1 MNQKL
6 LTGAVAA
13 MAFLLPSTA
22 MGQTA
27 DFNIIPQPQQVVAD
41 ASAPFTLNSN
51 TVIYVQTNSQ
61 DMKRNATMLASYIQ
75 EATGIRPTI
84 GKLVKGN
91 PAIILSIDKTI
102 SNAEGYRLNS
112 DAKQIRIAGASAA
125 GVFYGIQTLRKS
137 LPLCNGKATQVSIP
151 AVHITDAPRF
161 AYRGTHLD
169 VSRHFVTADSIR
181 QFIDMLAL
189 HNINRFHWHLTDDQG
204 WRSEIKKYPLLT
216 RMGAKRE
223 QTVIGHDTGK
233 YDGIRYDGF
242 YTQQQIRDIVKYA
255 ADRYITIVPEI
266 DLPGHMQAALAAY
279 PELGCTGGPYK
290 VWQKWGISDDVLCAG
305 NDKVLAFIDN
315 VLKEVTQLFPSK
327 YIHVGGDEC
336 PKVRWKDCPKC
347 QARIKALH
355 LEAKDGH
362 SAEERLQSYVITHA
376 SNYLKSLGRNT
387 IGWDEILEGG
397 LAEGATVMSWRG
409 EAGGIAAAKQNH
421 DVVMT
426 PNSYLY
432 FDYYQSLDKA
442 NEPQAIGG
450 YLPLQRV
457 YSYEPMPEELTAE
470 EARHIIGVQ
479 ANIWTEYMPTFKHMQ
494 YMALPRVA
502 ALSEVQWTQPQ
513 LKDYTDFTNRLI
525 GLTHLYDR
533 LGYNYAKHL
542 YNVNIHID
550 SDTKWQELVVHMTTA
565 GDAEIRYTL
574 DGSLPTASST
584 LYTGAIHLQK
594 SAKIRAAAF
603 RNGKSSSVTAQD
615 VTFNKATACPVK
627 LLQPTHKSY
636 TFNGGAALTDGLV
649 GDKGFGT
656 GRWLGFSGNDLEAV
670 IDLKKPTEVSSVSLN
685 TCVDKG
691 SWIFDARNIE
701 VSLSTDGVN
710 FTSVA
715 KHSLPA
721 MEKNSADNI
730 NTYELKFSQTKAR
743 YIKVYATSEHNI
755 PDWHSGKGKPA
766 FLFVDEISVK
776 YKSKQHAPKGQKHI
790 AQGNALR

>member
-1 MNQKL
+1 MNKKL
-6 LTGAVAA
+6 LTGALAA

-22 MGQTA
+22 AGQTA
-27 DFNIIPQPQQVVAD
+27 DFNIIPRPQQVNVSND
-41 ASAPFTLNSN
+41 APFTLSAK
-51 TVIYVQTNSQ
+51 TVISLGTNSQ
-61 DMKRNATMLASYIQ
+61 DMKRNANMLASYIEQ
-75 EATGIRPTI
+75 ATGIRPAV
-84 GKLVKGN
+84 GKSKNGA
-91 PAIILSIDKTI
+91 AIVLTIDKNI
-102 SNAEGYRLNS
+102 ANAEGYKLDA

-137 LPLCNGKATQVSIP
+137 LPLVNGKASKVSVP
-151 AVHITDAPRF
+151 AVHIADAPRF

-169 VSRHFVTADSIR
+169 VSRHFVTVDSVR

-204 WRSEIKKYPLLT
+204 WRIEIKKYPLLT
-216 RMGAKRE
+216 QIGSKRA
-223 QTVIGHDTGK
+223 QTVIGHNSGK
-233 YDGIRYDGF
+233 YDGKPYGGF

-279 PELGCTGGPYK
+279 PDMGCTGGPYE
-290 VWQKWGISDDVLCAG
+290 VWQKWGVSDNVLCAG
-305 NDKVLAFIDN
+305 NDKTLTFIDN
-315 VLKEVTQLFPSK
+315 VLKEITQLFPSK

-336 PKVRWKDCPKC
+336 PKTQWQKCPKC
-347 QARIKALH
+347 QARIKALN

-362 SAEERLQSYVITHA
+362 SAEERLQSYIITHA

-409 EAGGIAAAKQNH
+409 ESGGIAAAKQHH

-442 NEPQAIGG
+442 NEPLAIGG
-450 YLPLQRV
+450 YLPLETV
-457 YSYEPMPEELTAE
+457 YSYEPMPKELTAD

-479 ANIWTEYMPTFKHMQ
+479 ANIWTEYMPTFKQMQ
-494 YMALPRVA
+494 YMALPRLA
-502 ALSEVQWTQPQ
+502 ALSEVQWSQPA
-513 LKDYTDFTNRLI
+513 LKDYNSFTNRLTEF
-525 GLTHLYDR
+525 THLYDR

-542 YNVNIHID
+542 YNVAIHVD
-550 SDTKWQELVVHMTTA
+550 SDNKWREILIHMTTA
-565 GDAEIRYTL
+565 GNAEIRYTL
-574 DGSLPTASST
+574 DGTEPTANST
-584 LYTGAIHLQK
+584 LYTGAIVLQK

-603 RNGKSSSVTAQD
+603 RDGKRSSVTSQD
-615 VTFNKATACPVK
+615 ISFNKATACPVE
-627 LLQPTHKSY
+627 LLQPTHKNY
-636 TFNGGAALTDGLV
+636 TYKGGATLTDGLL

-670 IDLKKPTEVSSVSLN
+670 IDLKQNTDVSSVSLN

-701 VSLSTDGVN
+701 VSVSADGKS
-710 FTSVA
+710 FTKVA
-715 KHSLPA
+715 SKSLPA
-721 MEKNSADNI
+721 LEEQTPDNI
-730 NTYELKFSQTKAR
+730 YTYELTFPQTTTR
-743 YIKVYATSEHNI
+743 YVKVTATSEHNI
-755 PDWHSGKGKPA
+755 PEWHGGKGKPA
-766 FLFVDEISVK
+766 FLFVDEISIK
-776 YKSKQHAPKGQKHI
+776 
-790 AQGNALR
+790 

>member
-1 MNQKL
+1 MNKKL
-6 LTGAVAA
+6 LTGALAA

-22 MGQTA
+22 AGQTA
-27 DFNIIPQPQQVVAD
+27 NFNIIPRPQQVNVSND
-41 ASAPFTLNSN
+41 APFTLSAK
-51 TVIYVQTNSQ
+51 TVISLGTNSQ
-61 DMKRNATMLASYIQ
+61 DMKRNANMLASYIEQ
-75 EATGIRPTI
+75 ATGIRPAV
-84 GKLVKGN
+84 GKGKNG
-91 PAIILSIDKTI
+91 ATIILTIDKTI
-102 SNAEGYRLNS
+102 ANAEGYKLDA
-112 DAKQIRIAGASAA
+112 DAKQIRISGASAA

-137 LPLCNGKATQVSIP
+137 LPLVNGKASKVSIP

-169 VSRHFVTADSIR
+169 VSRHFVTADSVR

-204 WRSEIKKYPLLT
+204 WRIEIKKYPLLT
-216 RMGAKRE
+216 QIGSKRA
-223 QTVIGHDTGK
+223 QTVIGHNSGK
-233 YDGIRYDGF
+233 YDGKPYGGF

-279 PELGCTGGPYK
+279 PDMGCTGGPYE
-290 VWQKWGISDDVLCAG
+290 VWQKWGVSDNVLCAG
-305 NDKVLAFIDN
+305 NDKTLTFIDN
-315 VLKEVTQLFPSK
+315 VLKEITQLFPSK

-336 PKVRWKDCPKC
+336 PKTQWQKCPKC
-347 QARIKALH
+347 QARIKALN

-362 SAEERLQSYVITHA
+362 SAEERLQSYIITHA

-409 EAGGIAAAKQNH
+409 ESGGIAAAKQHH

-442 NEPQAIGG
+442 NEPLAIGG
-450 YLPLQRV
+450 YLPLETV
-457 YSYEPMPEELTAE
+457 YSYEPMPKELTAD

-479 ANIWTEYMPTFKHMQ
+479 ANIWTEYMPTFKQMQ
-494 YMALPRVA
+494 YMALPRMA
-502 ALSEVQWTQPQ
+502 ALSEVQWSQPA
-513 LKDYTDFTNRLI
+513 LKDYTSFTNRLTEF
-525 GLTHLYDR
+525 THLYDR

-542 YNVNIHID
+542 YNVAIHVD
-550 SDTKWQELVVHMTTA
+550 SDNKWREILIHMTTA
-565 GDAEIRYTL
+565 GNAEIRYTL
-574 DGSLPTASST
+574 DGTEPTANSA
-584 LYTGAIHLQK
+584 LYTGAIVLQK

-603 RNGKSSSVTAQD
+603 RDGKRSSVTSQD
-615 VTFNKATACPVK
+615 ISFNKATACPVE
-627 LLQPTHKSY
+627 LLQPTHKNY
-636 TFNGGAALTDGLV
+636 TYKGGATLTDGLL

-670 IDLKKPTEVSSVSLN
+670 IDLKQNTDVSSVSLN

-701 VSLSTDGVN
+701 VSVSADGKS
-710 FTSVA
+710 FTKVA
-715 KHSLPA
+715 SKPLPA
-721 MEKNSADNI
+721 LEEQTPDNI
-730 NTYELKFSQTKAR
+730 YTYELTFPQTTTR
-743 YIKVYATSEHNI
+743 YVKVTATSEHNI
-755 PDWHSGKGKPA
+755 PEWHGGKGKPA

-776 YKSKQHAPKGQKHI
+776 
-790 AQGNALR
+790 

>member
-1 MNQKL
+1 MNKKL
-6 LTGAVAA
+6 LTGALAA

-22 MGQTA
+22 AGQTA
-27 DFNIIPQPQQVVAD
+27 DFNIIPRPQQVNVSND
-41 ASAPFTLNSN
+41 APFTLSAK
-51 TVIYVQTNSQ
+51 TVISLGTNSQ
-61 DMKRNATMLASYIQ
+61 NMKRNANMLASYIEQ
-75 EATGIRPTI
+75 ATGIRPAV
-84 GKLVKGN
+84 GKSKNGT
-91 PAIILSIDKTI
+91 AIVLTIDKTI
-102 SNAEGYRLNS
+102 ANAEGYKLDA

-137 LPLCNGKATQVSIP
+137 LPLVNGKASKVSIP
-151 AVHITDAPRF
+151 AVHIADAPRF

-169 VSRHFVTADSIR
+169 VSRHFVTADSVR

-204 WRSEIKKYPLLT
+204 WRIEIKKYPLLT
-216 RMGAKRE
+216 QIGSKRA
-223 QTVIGHDTGK
+223 QTVIGHNSGK
-233 YDGIRYDGF
+233 YDGKPYSGF
-242 YTQQQIRDIVKYA
+242 YTQKQIRDIVKYA

-279 PELGCTGGPYK
+279 PDMGCTGGPYE
-290 VWQKWGISDDVLCAG
+290 VWQKWGVSDNVLCAG
-305 NDKVLAFIDN
+305 NDKTLTFIDN
-315 VLKEVTQLFPSK
+315 VLKEITQLFPSK

-336 PKVRWKDCPKC
+336 PKTQWQKCPKC
-347 QARIKALH
+347 QARIKALN

-362 SAEERLQSYVITHA
+362 SAEERLQSYIITHA

-409 EAGGIAAAKQNH
+409 ESGGIAAAKQHH

-442 NEPQAIGG
+442 NEPLAIGG
-450 YLPLQRV
+450 YLPLETV
-457 YSYEPMPEELTAE
+457 YSYEPMPKELTAD

-479 ANIWTEYMPTFKHMQ
+479 ANIWTEYMPTFKQMQ
-494 YMALPRVA
+494 YMALPRLA
-502 ALSEVQWTQPQ
+502 ALSEVQWSQPA
-513 LKDYTDFTNRLI
+513 LKDYTSFTNRLTEF
-525 GLTHLYDR
+525 THMYDR

-542 YNVNIHID
+542 YNVAIHVD
-550 SDTKWQELVVHMTTA
+550 SDNKWREILIHMTTA
-565 GDAEIRYTL
+565 GKAEIRYTL
-574 DGSLPTASST
+574 DGTEPTANST
-584 LYTGAIHLQK
+584 LYTGAIVLQK

-603 RNGKSSSVTAQD
+603 RDGKRSSVTSQD
-615 VTFNKATACPVK
+615 ISFNKATACPVE
-627 LLQPTHKSY
+627 LLQPTHKNY
-636 TFNGGAALTDGLV
+636 TYKGGATLTDGLL

-670 IDLKKPTEVSSVSLN
+670 IDLKQNTDVSSVSLN

-701 VSLSTDGVN
+701 VSVSADGKS
-710 FTSVA
+710 FTKVA
-715 KHSLPA
+715 SKSLPA
-721 MEKNSADNI
+721 LEEQTPDNI
-730 NTYELKFSQTKAR
+730 YTYELTFPQTTTR
-743 YIKVYATSEHNI
+743 YVKVTATSEHNI
-755 PDWHSGKGKPA
+755 PEWHGGKGKPA

-776 YKSKQHAPKGQKHI
+776 
-790 AQGNALR
+790 

>member
-1 MNQKL
+1 MNKKL
-6 LTGAVAA
+6 LTGALAA

-22 MGQTA
+22 AGQTA
-27 DFNIIPQPQQVVAD
+27 DFNIIPRPQQVNVSND
-41 ASAPFTLNSN
+41 APFTLSTK
-51 TVIYVQTNSQ
+51 TVISLGTNSQ
-61 DMKRNATMLASYIQ
+61 DMKRNANMLASYIEQ
-75 EATGIRPTI
+75 ATGIRPTV
-84 GKLVKGN
+84 GKSKNGT
-91 PAIILSIDKTI
+91 AIVLTIDKTI
-102 SNAEGYRLNS
+102 ANAEGYKLDA

-137 LPLCNGKATQVSIP
+137 LPLVNGKASKVSIP

-169 VSRHFVTADSIR
+169 VSRHFVTADSVR

-204 WRSEIKKYPLLT
+204 WRIEIKKYPLLT
-216 RMGAKRE
+216 QIGSKRA
-223 QTVIGHDTGK
+223 QTVIGHNSGK
-233 YDGIRYDGF
+233 YDGKPYSGF
-242 YTQQQIRDIVKYA
+242 YTQKQIRDIVKYA

-279 PELGCTGGPYK
+279 PDMGCTGGPYE
-290 VWQKWGISDDVLCAG
+290 VWQKWGVSDNVLCAG
-305 NDKVLAFIDN
+305 NDKTLTFIDN
-315 VLKEVTQLFPSK
+315 VLKEITQLFPSK

-336 PKVRWKDCPKC
+336 PKTQWQKCPKC
-347 QARIKALH
+347 QARIKALN

-362 SAEERLQSYVITHA
+362 SAEERLQSYIITHA

-409 EAGGIAAAKQNH
+409 ESGGIAAAKQHH

-442 NEPQAIGG
+442 NEPLAIGG
-450 YLPLQRV
+450 YLPLETV
-457 YSYEPMPEELTAE
+457 YSYEPMPKELTAD

-479 ANIWTEYMPTFKHMQ
+479 ANIWTEYMPTFKQMQ
-494 YMALPRVA
+494 YMALPRLA
-502 ALSEVQWTQPQ
+502 ALSEVQWSQPA
-513 LKDYTDFTNRLI
+513 LKDYTNFTNRLTKF
-525 GLTHLYDR
+525 THLYDR

-542 YNVNIHID
+542 YNVAIHVD
-550 SDTKWQELVVHMTTA
+550 SDNKWREILIHMTTA
-565 GDAEIRYTL
+565 GNAEIRYTL
-574 DGSLPTASST
+574 DGTEPTANST
-584 LYTGAIHLQK
+584 LYTGAIVLQK

-603 RNGKSSSVTAQD
+603 RDGKRSSVTSQD
-615 VTFNKATACPVK
+615 ISFNKATACPVE
-627 LLQPTHKSY
+627 LLQPTHKNY
-636 TFNGGAALTDGLV
+636 TYKGGATLTDGLL

-670 IDLKKPTEVSSVSLN
+670 IDLKQNTDVSSVSLN
-685 TCVDKG
+685 TCVDKE

-701 VSLSTDGVN
+701 VSVSADGKS
-710 FTSVA
+710 FTKVA
-715 KHSLPA
+715 SKSLPA
-721 MEKNSADNI
+721 LEEQTPDNI
-730 NTYELKFSQTKAR
+730 YTYELTFPQTTTR
-743 YIKVYATSEHNI
+743 YVKVTATSEHNI
-755 PDWHSGKGKPA
+755 PEWHGGKGKPA

-776 YKSKQHAPKGQKHI
+776 
-790 AQGNALR
+790 

>member
-1 MNQKL
+1 MNKKL
-6 LTGAVAA
+6 LTGALAA

-22 MGQTA
+22 AGQTA
-27 DFNIIPQPQQVVAD
+27 DFNIIPRPQQVNVIND
-41 ASAPFTLNSN
+41 APFTLSAK
-51 TVIYVQTNSQ
+51 TVISLGTNSQ
-61 DMKRNATMLASYIQ
+61 DMKRNANMLASYIEQ
-75 EATGIRPTI
+75 ATGIRPAV
-84 GKLVKGN
+84 GKGKSGA
-91 PAIILSIDKTI
+91 AIVLTIDKTI
-102 SNAEGYRLNS
+102 ANAEGYKLDA

-137 LPLCNGKATQVSIP
+137 LPLVNSKASKVSIP
-151 AVHITDAPRF
+151 AVHIADAPRF

-169 VSRHFVTADSIR
+169 VSRHFVTADSVR

-204 WRSEIKKYPLLT
+204 WRIEIKKYPLLT
-216 RMGAKRE
+216 QIGSKRA
-223 QTVIGHDTGK
+223 QTVIGHNSGK
-233 YDGIRYDGF
+233 YDGKPYSGF
-242 YTQQQIRDIVKYA
+242 YTQKQIRDIVKYA

-279 PELGCTGGPYK
+279 PDMGCTGGPYE
-290 VWQKWGISDDVLCAG
+290 VWQKWGVSDNVLCAG
-305 NDKVLAFIDN
+305 NDKTLTFIDN
-315 VLKEVTQLFPSK
+315 VLKEITQLFPSK

-336 PKVRWKDCPKC
+336 PKTQWQKCPKC
-347 QARIKALH
+347 QARIKALN

-362 SAEERLQSYVITHA
+362 SAEERLQSYIITHA

-409 EAGGIAAAKQNH
+409 ESGGIAAAKQHH

-442 NEPQAIGG
+442 NEPIAIGG
-450 YLPLQRV
+450 YLPLETV
-457 YSYEPMPEELTAE
+457 YSYEPMPKELTAD

-479 ANIWTEYMPTFKHMQ
+479 ANIWTEYMPTFKQMQ
-494 YMALPRVA
+494 YMALPRLA
-502 ALSEVQWTQPQ
+502 ALSEVQWSQPA
-513 LKDYTDFTNRLI
+513 LKDYNSFTNRLTEF
-525 GLTHLYDR
+525 THLYDR

-542 YNVNIHID
+542 YNVTIHVD
-550 SDTKWQELVVHMTTA
+550 SDNKWREILIHMTTA
-565 GDAEIRYTL
+565 GNAEIRYTL
-574 DGSLPTASST
+574 DGTEPTANST
-584 LYTGAIHLQK
+584 LYTGAIVLQK

-603 RNGKSSSVTAQD
+603 RDGKRSSVTSQD
-615 VTFNKATACPVK
+615 ISFNKATACPVE
-627 LLQPTHKSY
+627 LLQPTHKNY
-636 TFNGGAALTDGLV
+636 TYKGGATLTDGLL

-670 IDLKKPTEVSSVSLN
+670 IDLKQNTDVSSVSLN

-701 VSLSTDGVN
+701 VSVSADGKS
-710 FTSVA
+710 FTKVA
-715 KHSLPA
+715 SKSLPA
-721 MEKNSADNI
+721 LEEQTPDNI
-730 NTYELKFSQTKAR
+730 YTYELTFPQTTTR
-743 YIKVYATSEHNI
+743 YVKLTATSEHNI
-755 PDWHSGKGKPA
+755 PEWHGGKGKPA

-776 YKSKQHAPKGQKHI
+776 
-790 AQGNALR
+790 

>member
-1 MNQKL
+1 MNKKL
-6 LTGAVAA
+6 LTGALAA

-22 MGQTA
+22 AGQTA
-27 DFNIIPQPQQVVAD
+27 DFNIIPRPQQVNVSND
-41 ASAPFTLNSN
+41 APFTLSAK
-51 TVIYVQTNSQ
+51 TVISLGTNSQ
-61 DMKRNATMLASYIQ
+61 DMKRNANMLASYIEQ
-75 EATGIRPTI
+75 ATGIRPAI
-84 GKLVKGN
+84 GKSKNGT
-91 PAIILSIDKTI
+91 AIVLTIDKTI
-102 SNAEGYRLNS
+102 ANAEGYKLDA

-137 LPLCNGKATQVSIP
+137 LPLVNGKASQVSIP
-151 AVHITDAPRF
+151 AVHIADAPRF

-169 VSRHFVTADSIR
+169 VSRHFVSVDSIR

-204 WRSEIKKYPLLT
+204 WRIEIKKYPLLT
-216 RMGAKRE
+216 QIGSKRA
-223 QTVIGHDTGK
+223 QTVIGHNSGK
-233 YDGIRYDGF
+233 YDGKPYSGF
-242 YTQQQIRDIVKYA
+242 YTQKQIRDIVKYA

-279 PELGCTGGPYK
+279 PDMGCTGGPYE
-290 VWQKWGISDDVLCAG
+290 VWQKWGVSDNVLCAG
-305 NDKVLAFIDN
+305 NDKTLTFIDN
-315 VLKEVTQLFPSK
+315 VLKEITKLFPSK

-336 PKVRWKDCPKC
+336 PKTQWQKCPKC
-347 QARIKALH
+347 QARIKALN

-362 SAEERLQSYVITHA
+362 SAEERLQSYIITHA

-409 EAGGIAAAKQNH
+409 ESGGIAAAKQHH

-442 NEPQAIGG
+442 NEPLAIGG
-450 YLPLQRV
+450 YLPLETV
-457 YSYEPMPEELTAE
+457 YSYEPMPKELTAD

-479 ANIWTEYMPTFKHMQ
+479 ANIWTEYMPTFKQMQ
-494 YMALPRVA
+494 YMALPRLA
-502 ALSEVQWTQPQ
+502 ALSEVQWSQPA
-513 LKDYTDFTNRLI
+513 LKDYTSFTNRLTEF
-525 GLTHLYDR
+525 THMYDR

-542 YNVNIHID
+542 YNVAIHVD
-550 SDTKWQELVVHMTTA
+550 SDNKWREILIHMTTA
-565 GDAEIRYTL
+565 GKAEIRYTL
-574 DGSLPTASST
+574 DGTEPTVNST
-584 LYTGAIHLQK
+584 LYTGAIVLQK

-603 RNGKSSSVTAQD
+603 RDGKRSSVTSQD
-615 VTFNKATACPVK
+615 ISFNKATACPVE
-627 LLQPTHKSY
+627 LLQPTHKNY
-636 TFNGGAALTDGLV
+636 TYKGGATLTDGLL

-670 IDLKKPTEVSSVSLN
+670 IDLKQNTDVSSVSLN

-701 VSLSTDGVN
+701 VSVSADGKS
-710 FTSVA
+710 FTKVA
-715 KHSLPA
+715 SKSLPA
-721 MEKNSADNI
+721 LEEQTPDNI
-730 NTYELKFSQTKAR
+730 YTYELTFPQTTTR
-743 YIKVYATSEHNI
+743 YVKVTATSEHNI
-755 PDWHSGKGKPA
+755 PEWHGGKGKPA

-776 YKSKQHAPKGQKHI
+776 
-790 AQGNALR
+790 

>member
-1 MNQKL
+1 MNKKL
-6 LTGAVAA
+6 LTGALAA

-22 MGQTA
+22 AGQTA
-27 DFNIIPQPQQVVAD
+27 DFNIIPRPQQVNVSND
-41 ASAPFTLNSN
+41 APFTLSTK
-51 TVIYVQTNSQ
+51 TVISLGTNSQ
-61 DMKRNATMLASYIQ
+61 DMKRNANMLASYIEQ
-75 EATGIRPTI
+75 ATGIRPTV
-84 GKLVKGN
+84 GKSKNGT
-91 PAIILSIDKTI
+91 AIVLTIDKTI
-102 SNAEGYRLNS
+102 ANAEGYKLDA

-137 LPLCNGKATQVSIP
+137 LPLVNGKASKVSIP
-151 AVHITDAPRF
+151 AVHIADAPRF

-169 VSRHFVTADSIR
+169 VSRHFVTADSVR

-204 WRSEIKKYPLLT
+204 WRIEIKKYPLLT
-216 RMGAKRE
+216 QIGSKRA
-223 QTVIGHDTGK
+223 QTVIGHNSGK
-233 YDGIRYDGF
+233 YDGKPYSGF
-242 YTQQQIRDIVKYA
+242 YTQKQIRDIVKYA

-279 PELGCTGGPYK
+279 PDMGCTGGPYE
-290 VWQKWGISDDVLCAG
+290 VWQKWGVSDNVLCAG
-305 NDKVLAFIDN
+305 NNKTLTFIDN
-315 VLKEVTQLFPSK
+315 VLKEITKLFPSK

-336 PKVRWKDCPKC
+336 PKTQWQKCPKC
-347 QARIKALH
+347 QARIKALN

-362 SAEERLQSYVITHA
+362 SAEERLQSYIITHA

-409 EAGGIAAAKQNH
+409 ESGGIAAAKQHH

-442 NEPQAIGG
+442 NEPLAIGG
-450 YLPLQRV
+450 YLPLETV
-457 YSYEPMPEELTAE
+457 YSYEPMPKELTAD

-479 ANIWTEYMPTFKHMQ
+479 ANIWTEYMPTFKQMQ
-494 YMALPRVA
+494 YMALPRLA
-502 ALSEVQWTQPQ
+502 ALSEVQWSQPA
-513 LKDYTDFTNRLI
+513 LKDYTSFTNRLTEF
-525 GLTHLYDR
+525 THMYDR

-542 YNVNIHID
+542 YNVAIHVD
-550 SDTKWQELVVHMTTA
+550 SDNKWREILIHMTTA
-565 GDAEIRYTL
+565 GKAEIRYTL
-574 DGSLPTASST
+574 DGTEPTVNST
-584 LYTGAIHLQK
+584 LYTGAIVLQK

-603 RNGKSSSVTAQD
+603 RDGKRSSVTSQD
-615 VTFNKATACPVK
+615 ISFNKATACPVE
-627 LLQPTHKSY
+627 LLQPTHKNY
-636 TFNGGAALTDGLV
+636 TYKGGATLTDGLL

-670 IDLKKPTEVSSVSLN
+670 IDLKQNTDVSSVSLN

-701 VSLSTDGVN
+701 VSVSADGKS
-710 FTSVA
+710 FTKVA
-715 KHSLPA
+715 SKSLPA
-721 MEKNSADNI
+721 LEEQTPDNI
-730 NTYELKFSQTKAR
+730 YTYELTFPQTTTR
-743 YIKVYATSEHNI
+743 YVKVTATSEHNI
-755 PDWHSGKGKPA
+755 PEWHGGKGKPA

-776 YKSKQHAPKGQKHI
+776 
-790 AQGNALR
+790 

>member
-41 ASAPFTLNSN
+41 ASAPFVLNTN

-75 EATGIRPTI
+75 QATGIRPTI

-169 VSRHFVTADSIR
+169 VSRHFVSADSIR

-204 WRSEIKKYPLLT
+204 WRIEIKKYPLLT
-216 RMGAKRE
+216 KIGAKRE
-223 QTVIGHDTGK
+223 QTVIGHNTGK
-233 YDGIRYDGF
+233 YDGIPYDGF

-776 YKSKQHAPKGQKHI
+776 
-790 AQGNALR
+790 

>member
-1 MNQKL
+1 MNKKL
-6 LTGAVAA
+6 LTGALAA

-22 MGQTA
+22 AGQTA
-27 DFNIIPQPQQVVAD
+27 DFNIIPRPQQVNVSND
-41 ASAPFTLNSN
+41 APFTLSAK
-51 TVIYVQTNSQ
+51 TVISLGTNSQ
-61 DMKRNATMLASYIQ
+61 DMKRNANMLASYIEQ
-75 EATGIRPTI
+75 ATGIRPAI
-84 GKLVKGN
+84 GKGKSGA
-91 PAIILSIDKTI
+91 AIILTIDKTI
-102 SNAEGYRLNS
+102 ANAEGYKLDA

-137 LPLCNGKATQVSIP
+137 LPLVNGKASKVSIP
-151 AVHITDAPRF
+151 AVHIADAPRF

-169 VSRHFVTADSIR
+169 VSRHFVTADSVR

-204 WRSEIKKYPLLT
+204 WRIEIKKYPLLT
-216 RMGAKRE
+216 QIGSKRA
-223 QTVIGHDTGK
+223 QTVIGHNSGK
-233 YDGIRYDGF
+233 YDGKPYSGF
-242 YTQQQIRDIVKYA
+242 YTQKQIRDIVKYA

-279 PELGCTGGPYK
+279 PDMGCTGGPYE
-290 VWQKWGISDDVLCAG
+290 VWQKWGVSDNVLCAG
-305 NDKVLAFIDN
+305 NDKTLTFIDN
-315 VLKEVTQLFPSK
+315 VLKEITQLCPSK

-336 PKVRWKDCPKC
+336 PKTQWQKCPKC
-347 QARIKALH
+347 QARIKALN

-362 SAEERLQSYVITHA
+362 SAEERLQSYIITHA

-409 EAGGIAAAKQNH
+409 ESGGIAAAKQHH

-442 NEPQAIGG
+442 NEPLAIGG
-450 YLPLQRV
+450 YLPLETV
-457 YSYEPMPEELTAE
+457 YSYEPMPKELTAD

-479 ANIWTEYMPTFKHMQ
+479 ANIWTEYMPTFKQMQ
-494 YMALPRVA
+494 YMALPRLA
-502 ALSEVQWTQPQ
+502 ALSEVQWSQPA
-513 LKDYTDFTNRLI
+513 LKDYTSFTNRLTEF
-525 GLTHLYDR
+525 THLYDR

-542 YNVNIHID
+542 YNVAIHVD
-550 SDTKWQELVVHMTTA
+550 SDNKWREILIHMTTA
-565 GDAEIRYTL
+565 GKAEIRYTL
-574 DGSLPTASST
+574 DGTEPTVNST
-584 LYTGAIHLQK
+584 LYTGAIVLQK

-603 RNGKSSSVTAQD
+603 RDGKRSSVTSQD
-615 VTFNKATACPVK
+615 ISFNKATACPVE
-627 LLQPTHKSY
+627 LLQPTHKNY
-636 TFNGGAALTDGLV
+636 TYKGGATLTDGLL

-670 IDLKKPTEVSSVSLN
+670 IDLKQNTDVSSVSLN

-701 VSLSTDGVN
+701 VSVSADGKS
-710 FTSVA
+710 FTKVA
-715 KHSLPA
+715 SKSLPA
-721 MEKNSADNI
+721 LEEQTPDNI
-730 NTYELKFSQTKAR
+730 YTYELTFPQTTTR
-743 YIKVYATSEHNI
+743 YVKVTATSEHNI
-755 PDWHSGKGKPA
+755 PEWHGGKGKPA

-776 YKSKQHAPKGQKHI
+776 
-790 AQGNALR
+790 

>member
-1 MNQKL
+1 MNKKL
-6 LTGAVAA
+6 LTGALAA

-22 MGQTA
+22 AGQTA
-27 DFNIIPQPQQVVAD
+27 DFNIIPRPQQVNVSND
-41 ASAPFTLNSN
+41 APFTLSAK
-51 TVIYVQTNSQ
+51 TVISLGTNSQ
-61 DMKRNATMLASYIQ
+61 DMKRNANMLASYIEQ
-75 EATGIRPTI
+75 ATGIRPTV
-84 GKLVKGN
+84 GKGKSGA
-91 PAIILSIDKTI
+91 AIILTIDKTI
-102 SNAEGYRLNS
+102 ANAEGYKLDA

-137 LPLCNGKATQVSIP
+137 LPLVNGKASKVSIP
-151 AVHITDAPRF
+151 AVHIADAPRF

-169 VSRHFVTADSIR
+169 VSRHFVTADSVR

-204 WRSEIKKYPLLT
+204 WRIEIKKYPLLT
-216 RMGAKRE
+216 QIGSKRA
-223 QTVIGHDTGK
+223 QTVIGQNSGK
-233 YDGIRYDGF
+233 YDGKPYGGF
-242 YTQQQIRDIVKYA
+242 YTQKQIRDIVKYA

-279 PELGCTGGPYK
+279 PDMGCTGGPYE
-290 VWQKWGISDDVLCAG
+290 VWQKWGVSDNVLCAG
-305 NDKVLAFIDN
+305 NDKTLTFIDN
-315 VLKEVTQLFPSK
+315 VLKEITQLFPSK

-336 PKVRWKDCPKC
+336 PKTQWQKCPKC
-347 QARIKALH
+347 QARIKALN

-362 SAEERLQSYVITHA
+362 SAEERLQSYIITHA

-409 EAGGIAAAKQNH
+409 ESGGIAAAKQHH

-442 NEPQAIGG
+442 NEPLAIGG
-450 YLPLQRV
+450 YLPLETV
-457 YSYEPMPEELTAE
+457 YSYEPMPKELTAD

-479 ANIWTEYMPTFKHMQ
+479 ANIWTEYMPTFKQMQ
-494 YMALPRVA
+494 YMALPRLA
-502 ALSEVQWTQPQ
+502 ALSEVQWSQPA
-513 LKDYTDFTNRLI
+513 LKDYTSFTNRLTEF
-525 GLTHLYDR
+525 THLYDR

-542 YNVNIHID
+542 YNVAIHVD
-550 SDTKWQELVVHMTTA
+550 SDNKWREILIHMTTA
-565 GDAEIRYTL
+565 GNAEIRYTL
-574 DGSLPTASST
+574 DGTEPTANST
-584 LYTGAIHLQK
+584 LYTGAIVLQK

-603 RNGKSSSVTAQD
+603 RDGKRSSVTSQD
-615 VTFNKATACPVK
+615 ISFNKATACPVE
-627 LLQPTHKSY
+627 LLQPTHKNY
-636 TFNGGAALTDGLV
+636 TYNGGATLTDGLL

-670 IDLKKPTEVSSVSLN
+670 IDLKQNTDVSSVSLN

-701 VSLSTDGVN
+701 VSVSADGKS
-710 FTSVA
+710 FTKVA
-715 KHSLPA
+715 SKSLPA
-721 MEKNSADNI
+721 LEEQTPDNI
-730 NTYELKFSQTKAR
+730 YTYELTFPQTTTR
-743 YIKVYATSEHNI
+743 YVKVTATSEHNI
-755 PDWHSGKGKPA
+755 PEWHGGKGKPA

-776 YKSKQHAPKGQKHI
+776 
-790 AQGNALR
+790 

>member
-1 MNQKL
+1 MNKKL
-6 LTGAVAA
+6 LTGALAA

-22 MGQTA
+22 AGQTA
-27 DFNIIPQPQQVVAD
+27 DFNIIPRPQQVNVSND
-41 ASAPFTLNSN
+41 APFTLSAK
-51 TVIYVQTNSQ
+51 TVISLGTNSQ
-61 DMKRNATMLASYIQ
+61 DMKRNANMLASYIEQ
-75 EATGIRPTI
+75 ATGIRPAI
-84 GKLVKGN
+84 GKSKNGT
-91 PAIILSIDKTI
+91 AIVLTIDKTI
-102 SNAEGYRLNS
+102 ANAEGYKLDA
-112 DAKQIRIAGASAA
+112 DAKHIRIAGVSAA

-137 LPLCNGKATQVSIP
+137 LPLVNGKASKVSIP

-169 VSRHFVTADSIR
+169 VSRHFVTADSVR

-204 WRSEIKKYPLLT
+204 WRIEIKKYPLLT
-216 RMGAKRE
+216 QIGSKRA
-223 QTVIGHDTGK
+223 QTVIGHNSGK
-233 YDGIRYDGF
+233 YDGKPYSGF
-242 YTQQQIRDIVKYA
+242 YTQKQIRDIVKYA

-279 PELGCTGGPYK
+279 PDMGCTGGPYE
-290 VWQKWGISDDVLCAG
+290 VWQKWGVSDNVLCAG
-305 NDKVLAFIDN
+305 NDKTLTFIDN
-315 VLKEVTQLFPSK
+315 VLKEITQLFPSK

-336 PKVRWKDCPKC
+336 PKTQWQKCPKC
-347 QARIKALH
+347 QARIKALN

-362 SAEERLQSYVITHA
+362 SAEERLQSYIITHA

-409 EAGGIAAAKQNH
+409 ESGGIAAAKQHH

-442 NEPQAIGG
+442 NEPIAIGG
-450 YLPLQRV
+450 YLPLETV
-457 YSYEPMPEELTAE
+457 YSYEPMPKELTAD

-479 ANIWTEYMPTFKHMQ
+479 ANIWTEYMPTFKQMQ
-494 YMALPRVA
+494 YMALPRLA
-502 ALSEVQWTQPQ
+502 ALSEVQWSQPA
-513 LKDYTDFTNRLI
+513 LKDYNSFTNRLTEF
-525 GLTHLYDR
+525 THLYDR

-542 YNVNIHID
+542 YNVAIHVD
-550 SDTKWQELVVHMTTA
+550 SDNKWREILIHMTTA
-565 GDAEIRYTL
+565 GNAEIRYTL
-574 DGSLPTASST
+574 DGTEPTANST
-584 LYTGAIHLQK
+584 LYTGAIVLLK

-603 RNGKSSSVTAQD
+603 RDGKRSSVTSQD
-615 VTFNKATACPVK
+615 ISFNKATACPVE
-627 LLQPTHKSY
+627 LLQPTHKNY
-636 TFNGGAALTDGLV
+636 TYKGGATLTDGLL

-670 IDLKKPTEVSSVSLN
+670 IDLKQNTDVSSVSLN

-701 VSLSTDGVN
+701 VSVSADGKS
-710 FTSVA
+710 FTKVA
-715 KHSLPA
+715 SKSLPA
-721 MEKNSADNI
+721 LEEQTPDNI
-730 NTYELKFSQTKAR
+730 YTYELTFPQTTTR
-743 YIKVYATSEHNI
+743 YVKVTATSEHNI
-755 PDWHSGKGKPA
+755 PEWHGGKGKPA

-776 YKSKQHAPKGQKHI
+776 
-790 AQGNALR
+790 

>member
-1 MNQKL
+1 MNKKL
-6 LTGAVAA
+6 LTGALAA

-22 MGQTA
+22 AGQTA
-27 DFNIIPQPQQVVAD
+27 DFNIIPRPQQVNVRND
-41 ASAPFTLNSN
+41 APFTLNAK
-51 TVIYVQTNSQ
+51 TVISLGTNSQ
-61 DMKRNATMLASYIQ
+61 DMKRNANMLASYIEQ
-75 EATGIRPTI
+75 ATGIRPAI
-84 GKLVKGN
+84 GKGKNGA
-91 PAIILSIDKTI
+91 AIILTIDKTI
-102 SNAEGYRLNS
+102 ANAEGYKLDA

-137 LPLCNGKATQVSIP
+137 LPLVNGKASKVSIP
-151 AVHITDAPRF
+151 AVHIADAPRF

-169 VSRHFVTADSIR
+169 VSRHFVTADSVR

-204 WRSEIKKYPLLT
+204 WRIEIKKYPLLT
-216 RMGAKRE
+216 QIGSKRA
-223 QTVIGHDTGK
+223 QTVIGHNSGK
-233 YDGIRYDGF
+233 YDGKPYGGF

-279 PELGCTGGPYK
+279 PDMGCTGGPYE
-290 VWQKWGISDDVLCAG
+290 VWQKWGVSDNVLCAG
-305 NDKVLAFIDN
+305 NDKTLTFIDN
-315 VLKEVTQLFPSK
+315 VLKEITQLFPSK

-336 PKVRWKDCPKC
+336 PKTQWQKCPKC
-347 QARIKALH
+347 QARIKALN

-362 SAEERLQSYVITHA
+362 SAEERLQSYIITHA

-409 EAGGIAAAKQNH
+409 ESGGIAAAKQHH

-442 NEPQAIGG
+442 NEPLAIGG
-450 YLPLQRV
+450 YLPLETV
-457 YSYEPMPEELTAE
+457 YSYEPMPKELTAD

-479 ANIWTEYMPTFKHMQ
+479 ANIWTEYMPTFKQMQ
-494 YMALPRVA
+494 YMALPRLA
-502 ALSEVQWTQPQ
+502 ALSEVQWSQPA
-513 LKDYTDFTNRLI
+513 LKDYTSFTNRLTKF
-525 GLTHLYDR
+525 THLYDR

-542 YNVNIHID
+542 YNVAIHVD
-550 SDTKWQELVVHMTTA
+550 SDNKWREILIHMTTA
-565 GDAEIRYTL
+565 GNAEIRYTL
-574 DGSLPTASST
+574 DGTEPTANST
-584 LYTGAIHLQK
+584 LYTGAIVLQK

-603 RNGKSSSVTAQD
+603 RDGKRSSVTSQD
-615 VTFNKATACPVK
+615 ISFNKATACPVE
-627 LLQPTHKSY
+627 LLQPTHKNY
-636 TFNGGAALTDGLV
+636 TYKGGATLTDGLL

-670 IDLKKPTEVSSVSLN
+670 IDLKQNTDVSSVSLN

-701 VSLSTDGVN
+701 VSVSADGKT
-710 FTSVA
+710 FTKVA
-715 KHSLPA
+715 SKSLPA
-721 MEKNSADNI
+721 LEEQTPDNI
-730 NTYELKFSQTKAR
+730 YTYELTFPQTTTR
-743 YIKVYATSEHNI
+743 YVKVTATSEHNI
-755 PDWHSGKGKPA
+755 PEWHGGKGKPA

-776 YKSKQHAPKGQKHI
+776 
-790 AQGNALR
+790 

>member
-84 GKLVKGN
+84 GKLVKGS

-204 WRSEIKKYPLLT
+204 WRIEIKKYPLLT
-216 RMGAKRE
+216 AIGSKRA
-223 QTVIGHDTGK
+223 QTVIGHNSGK
-233 YDGIRYDGF
+233 YDGKPYSGY
-242 YTQQQIRDIVKYA
+242 YTQKEIRDIVKYA

-442 NEPQAIGG
+442 NEPLAIGG

-494 YMALPRVA
+494 YMALPRMA

-776 YKSKQHAPKGQKHI
+776 
-790 AQGNALR
+790 

>member
-1 MNQKL
+1 MNKKL
-6 LTGAVAA
+6 LTGALAA

-22 MGQTA
+22 AGQTA
-27 DFNIIPQPQQVVAD
+27 DFNIIPRPQQVNVSND
-41 ASAPFTLNSN
+41 APFTLSAK
-51 TVIYVQTNSQ
+51 TVISLGTNSQ
-61 DMKRNATMLASYIQ
+61 DMKRNANMLASYIEQ
-75 EATGIRPTI
+75 ATGIRPAV
-84 GKLVKGN
+84 GKSKNGA
-91 PAIILSIDKTI
+91 AIVLTIDKTI
-102 SNAEGYRLNS
+102 ANAEGYKLDA

-137 LPLCNGKATQVSIP
+137 LPLVNGKASKVSIP
-151 AVHITDAPRF
+151 AVHIADAPRF

-169 VSRHFVTADSIR
+169 VSRHFVTADSVR

-204 WRSEIKKYPLLT
+204 WRIEIKKYPLLT
-216 RMGAKRE
+216 QIGSKRA
-223 QTVIGHDTGK
+223 QTVIGHNSGK
-233 YDGIRYDGF
+233 YDGKPYSGF
-242 YTQQQIRDIVKYA
+242 YTQKQIRDIVKYA

-279 PELGCTGGPYK
+279 PDMGCTGGPYE
-290 VWQKWGISDDVLCAG
+290 VWQKWGVSDNVLCAG
-305 NDKVLAFIDN
+305 NDKTLTFIDN
-315 VLKEVTQLFPSK
+315 VLKEITQLFPSK

-336 PKVRWKDCPKC
+336 PKTQWQKCPKC
-347 QARIKALH
+347 QARIKSLN

-362 SAEERLQSYVITHA
+362 SAEERLQSYIITHA

-409 EAGGIAAAKQNH
+409 ESGGIAAAKQHH

-442 NEPQAIGG
+442 NEPLAIGG
-450 YLPLQRV
+450 YLPLETV
-457 YSYEPMPEELTAE
+457 YSYEPMPKELTAD

-479 ANIWTEYMPTFKHMQ
+479 ANIWTEYMPTFKQMQ
-494 YMALPRVA
+494 YMALPRLA
-502 ALSEVQWTQPQ
+502 ALSEVQWSQPA
-513 LKDYTDFTNRLI
+513 LKDYTSFTNRLTEF
-525 GLTHLYDR
+525 THLYDR

-542 YNVNIHID
+542 YNVAIHVD
-550 SDTKWQELVVHMTTA
+550 SDNKWREILIHMTTA
-565 GDAEIRYTL
+565 GNAEIRYTL
-574 DGSLPTASST
+574 DGTEPTANSA
-584 LYTGAIHLQK
+584 LYTGAIVLQK

-603 RNGKSSSVTAQD
+603 RNGKRSSMTSQD
-615 VTFNKATACPVK
+615 ISFNKATACPVE
-627 LLQPTHKSY
+627 LLQPTHKNY
-636 TFNGGAALTDGLV
+636 TYKGGATLTDGLL

-670 IDLKKPTEVSSVSLN
+670 IDLKQNTDVSSVSLN

-701 VSLSTDGVN
+701 VSVSADGKS
-710 FTSVA
+710 FTKVA
-715 KHSLPA
+715 SKSLPA
-721 MEKNSADNI
+721 LEEQTPDNI
-730 NTYELKFSQTKAR
+730 YTYELTFPQTTTR
-743 YIKVYATSEHNI
+743 YVKVTATSEHNI
-755 PDWHSGKGKPA
+755 PEWHGGKGKPA

-776 YKSKQHAPKGQKHI
+776 
-790 AQGNALR
+790 

>member
-6 LTGAVAA
+6 LTGVIAA
-13 MAFLLPSTA
+13 MAFILPTKA
-22 MGQTA
+22 VGQTA
-27 DFNIIPQPQQVVAD
+27 NFNIIPQPQQVIAD
-41 ASAPFTLNSN
+41 ASAPFVLNAN
-51 TVIYVQTNSQ
+51 TVICLQTNSQ
-61 DMKRNATMLASYIQ
+61 DMKRNASMLASYIK
-75 EATGIRPTI
+75 EATGISPTI
-84 GKLVKGN
+84 GKFVKGS

-102 SNAEGYRLNS
+102 SNAEGYKLNAN
-112 DAKQIRIAGASAA
+112 AKQISIAGASAA

-137 LPLCNGKATQVSIP
+137 LPLCSGKATQVTIP
-151 AVHITDAPRF
+151 AVQIADAPRF

-169 VSRHFVTADSIR
+169 VSRHFVTTDSIR

-204 WRSEIKKYPLLT
+204 WRIEIKKYPLLT
-216 RMGAKRE
+216 AIGSKRA
-223 QTVIGHDTGK
+223 QTVIGHNSGK
-233 YDGIRYDGF
+233 YDGKPYSGY
-242 YTQQQIRDIVKYA
+242 YTQKEIREIVKYA

-290 VWQKWGISDDVLCAG
+290 VWEIWGISDDVLCAG
-305 NDKVLAFIDN
+305 NDKTMKFIDD
-315 VLKEVTQLFPSK
+315 VLKEVVGLFPSK

-376 SNYLKSLGRNT
+376 TKFLKSLGRNI

-409 EAGGIAAAKQNH
+409 ESGGIAAAKQNH
-421 DVVMT
+421 DVIMT
-426 PNSYLY
+426 PNTYLY

-442 NEPQAIGG
+442 NEPDAIGG
-450 YLPLQRV
+450 YLPLERV
-457 YSYEPMPEELTAE
+457 YSYEPMPKELTAD

-479 ANIWTEYMPTFKHMQ
+479 ANIWTEYMPTFKQMQ
-494 YMALPRVA
+494 YMGLPRIA
-502 ALSEVQWTQPQ
+502 ALSEVQWSQPQ
-513 LKDYTDFTNRLI
+513 LKNYTDFSNRLV
-525 GLTHLYDR
+525 GLTNIYDR

-550 SDTKWQELVVHMTTA
+550 TDTKWREIVVHMTTV

-574 DGSLPTASST
+574 DGSQPTASST

-603 RNGKSSSVTAQD
+603 RNGKRSNVSSQD
-615 VTFNKATACPVK
+615 VVFNKATACPVK
-627 LLQPTHKSY
+627 LLQPTHKNY
-636 TFNGGAALTDGLV
+636 TYNGGATLTDGLV

-670 IDLKKPTEVSSVSLN
+670 IDLKKPTNVSSVSLN

-701 VSLSTDGVN
+701 VSVSNDGIN
-710 FTSVA
+710 FTTVA
-715 KHSLPA
+715 SHSLPA
-721 MEKNSADNI
+721 LEKNSADGI
-730 NTYELKFSQTKAR
+730 NTYNLEFSQTSAR
-743 YIKVYATSEHNI
+743 YIKVHATSEHNI

-776 YKSKQHAPKGQKHI
+776 
-790 AQGNALR
+790 

>member
-1 MNQKL
+1 MNKKL
-6 LTGAVAA
+6 LTGALAA

-22 MGQTA
+22 AGQTA
-27 DFNIIPQPQQVVAD
+27 DFNIIPRPQQVNVSND
-41 ASAPFTLNSN
+41 APFTLSAK
-51 TVIYVQTNSQ
+51 TVISLGTNSQ
-61 DMKRNATMLASYIQ
+61 NMKRNANMLASYIEQ
-75 EATGIRPTI
+75 ATGIRPAV
-84 GKLVKGN
+84 GKSKNGT
-91 PAIILSIDKTI
+91 AIVLTIDKTI
-102 SNAEGYRLNS
+102 ANAEGYKLDA

-137 LPLCNGKATQVSIP
+137 LPLVNGKASKVSIP
-151 AVHITDAPRF
+151 AVHIADAPRF

-169 VSRHFVTADSIR
+169 VSRHFVTADSVR

-204 WRSEIKKYPLLT
+204 WRIEIKKYPLLT
-216 RMGAKRE
+216 QIGSKRA
-223 QTVIGHDTGK
+223 QTVIGHNSGK
-233 YDGIRYDGF
+233 YDGKPYSGF
-242 YTQQQIRDIVKYA
+242 YTQKQIRDIVKYA

-279 PELGCTGGPYK
+279 PDMGCTGGPYE
-290 VWQKWGISDDVLCAG
+290 VWQKWGVSDNVLCAG
-305 NDKVLAFIDN
+305 NDKTLTFIDN
-315 VLKEVTQLFPSK
+315 VLKEITKLFPSK

-336 PKVRWKDCPKC
+336 PKTQWQKCPKC
-347 QARIKALH
+347 QARIKALN

-362 SAEERLQSYVITHA
+362 SAEERLQSYIITHA

-409 EAGGIAAAKQNH
+409 ESGGIAAAKQHH

-442 NEPQAIGG
+442 NEPLAIGG
-450 YLPLQRV
+450 YLPLETV
-457 YSYEPMPEELTAE
+457 YSYEPMPKELTAD

-479 ANIWTEYMPTFKHMQ
+479 ANIWTEYMPTFKQMQ
-494 YMALPRVA
+494 YMALPRMA
-502 ALSEVQWTQPQ
+502 ALSEVQWSLPA
-513 LKDYTDFTNRLI
+513 LKDYTSFTNRLTEF
-525 GLTHLYDR
+525 THLYDR

-542 YNVNIHID
+542 YNVAIHVD
-550 SDTKWQELVVHMTTA
+550 SDNKWREILIHMTTA
-565 GDAEIRYTL
+565 GNAEIRYTL
-574 DGSLPTASST
+574 DGTEPTANSA
-584 LYTGAIHLQK
+584 LYTGAIVLQK

-603 RNGKSSSVTAQD
+603 RDGKRSSVTSQD
-615 VTFNKATACPVK
+615 ISFNKATACPVE
-627 LLQPTHKSY
+627 LLQPTHKNY
-636 TFNGGAALTDGLV
+636 TYKGGATLTDGLL

-670 IDLKKPTEVSSVSLN
+670 IDLKQNTDVSSVSLN

-701 VSLSTDGVN
+701 VSVSADGKS
-710 FTSVA
+710 FTKVA
-715 KHSLPA
+715 SKSLPA
-721 MEKNSADNI
+721 LEEQTPDNI
-730 NTYELKFSQTKAR
+730 YTYELTFPQTTTR
-743 YIKVYATSEHNI
+743 YVKVTATSEHNI
-755 PDWHSGKGKPA
+755 PEWHGGKGKPA

-776 YKSKQHAPKGQKHI
+776 
-790 AQGNALR
+790 

>member
-1 MNQKL
+1 
-6 LTGAVAA
+6 

-22 MGQTA
+22 AGQTA
-27 DFNIIPQPQQVVAD
+27 DFNIIPRPQQVNVSND
-41 ASAPFTLNSN
+41 APFTLSAK
-51 TVIYVQTNSQ
+51 TVISLGTNSQ
-61 DMKRNATMLASYIQ
+61 DMKRNANMLASYIEQ
-75 EATGIRPTI
+75 ATGIRPAV
-84 GKLVKGN
+84 GKSKNGA
-91 PAIILSIDKTI
+91 AIVLTIDKTI
-102 SNAEGYRLNS
+102 ANAEGYKLDT

-137 LPLCNGKATQVSIP
+137 LPLVNGKASKVSIP
-151 AVHITDAPRF
+151 AVHIADAPRF

-169 VSRHFVTADSIR
+169 VSRHFVTADSVR

-204 WRSEIKKYPLLT
+204 WRIEIKKYPLLT
-216 RMGAKRE
+216 QIGSKRA
-223 QTVIGHDTGK
+223 QTVIGHNSGK
-233 YDGIRYDGF
+233 YDGKPYSGF

-279 PELGCTGGPYK
+279 PDMGCTGGPYE
-290 VWQKWGISDDVLCAG
+290 VWQKWGVSDNVLCAG
-305 NDKVLAFIDN
+305 NDKTLTFIDN
-315 VLKEVTQLFPSK
+315 VLKEITQLFPSK

-336 PKVRWKDCPKC
+336 PKTQWQKCPKC
-347 QARIKALH
+347 QARIKALN

-362 SAEERLQSYVITHA
+362 SAEERLQSYIITHA

-409 EAGGIAAAKQNH
+409 ESGGIAAAKQHH

-432 FDYYQSLDKA
+432 FDYYQSLDKD
-442 NEPQAIGG
+442 NEPLAIGG
-450 YLPLQRV
+450 YLPLETV
-457 YSYEPMPEELTAE
+457 YSYEPMPKELTAD

-479 ANIWTEYMPTFKHMQ
+479 ANIWTEYMPTFKQMQ
-494 YMALPRVA
+494 YMALPRMA
-502 ALSEVQWTQPQ
+502 ALSEVQWSQPA
-513 LKDYTDFTNRLI
+513 LKDYTSFTNRLTEF
-525 GLTHLYDR
+525 THLYDR

-542 YNVNIHID
+542 YNVAIHVD
-550 SDTKWQELVVHMTTA
+550 SDNKWREILIHMTTA
-565 GDAEIRYTL
+565 GNAEIRYTL
-574 DGSLPTASST
+574 DGTEPTANSA
-584 LYTGAIHLQK
+584 LYTGAIVLQK

-603 RNGKSSSVTAQD
+603 RDGKRSSVTSQD
-615 VTFNKATACPVK
+615 ISFNKATACPVE
-627 LLQPTHKSY
+627 LLQPTHKNY
-636 TFNGGAALTDGLV
+636 TYKGGATLTDGLL

-670 IDLKKPTEVSSVSLN
+670 IDLKQNTDVSSVSLN

-701 VSLSTDGVN
+701 VSVSADGKS
-710 FTSVA
+710 FTKVA
-715 KHSLPA
+715 SKSLPA
-721 MEKNSADNI
+721 LEEQTPDNI
-730 NTYELKFSQTKAR
+730 YTYELTFPQTTTR
-743 YIKVYATSEHNI
+743 YVKVTATSEHNI
-755 PDWHSGKGKPA
+755 PEWHGGKGKPA

-776 YKSKQHAPKGQKHI
+776 
-790 AQGNALR
+790 

>member
-1 MNQKL
+1 MNKKL
-6 LTGAVAA
+6 LTGALAA

-22 MGQTA
+22 AGQTA
-27 DFNIIPQPQQVVAD
+27 DFNIIPRPQQVNVSYD
-41 ASAPFTLNSN
+41 APFTLSAK
-51 TVIYVQTNSQ
+51 TVISLGTNSHN
-61 DMKRNATMLASYIQ
+61 MKRNANMLASYIEQ
-75 EATGIRPTI
+75 ATGIRPAVGKGKNGATI
-84 GKLVKGN
+84 VLT
-91 PAIILSIDKTI
+91 IDKTI
-102 SNAEGYRLNS
+102 ANAEGYKLDA

-137 LPLCNGKATQVSIP
+137 LPLVNGKASKVSIP
-151 AVHITDAPRF
+151 AVHIADAPRF

-169 VSRHFVTADSIR
+169 VSRHFVTADSVR

-204 WRSEIKKYPLLT
+204 WRIEIKKYPLLT
-216 RMGAKRE
+216 QIGSKRA
-223 QTVIGHDTGK
+223 QTVIGHNSGK
-233 YDGIRYDGF
+233 YDGKPYSGF
-242 YTQQQIRDIVKYA
+242 YTQKQIRDIVKYA

-279 PELGCTGGPYK
+279 PDMGCTGGPYE
-290 VWQKWGISDDVLCAG
+290 VWQKWGVSDNVLCAG
-305 NDKVLAFIDN
+305 NNKTLTFIDN
-315 VLKEVTQLFPSK
+315 VLKEITKLFPSK

-336 PKVRWKDCPKC
+336 PKTQWQKCPKC
-347 QARIKALH
+347 QARIKALN

-362 SAEERLQSYVITHA
+362 SAEERLQSYIITHA

-409 EAGGIAAAKQNH
+409 ESGGIAAAKQHH

-442 NEPQAIGG
+442 NEPLAIGG
-450 YLPLQRV
+450 YLPLETV
-457 YSYEPMPEELTAE
+457 YSYEPMPKELTAD

-479 ANIWTEYMPTFKHMQ
+479 ANIWTEYMPTFKQMQ
-494 YMALPRVA
+494 YMALPRLA
-502 ALSEVQWTQPQ
+502 ALSEVQWSQPA
-513 LKDYTDFTNRLI
+513 LKDYTSFTNRLTEF
-525 GLTHLYDR
+525 THMYDR

-542 YNVNIHID
+542 YNVAIHVD
-550 SDTKWQELVVHMTTA
+550 SDNKWREILIHMTTA
-565 GDAEIRYTL
+565 GKAEIRYTL
-574 DGSLPTASST
+574 DGTEPTVNST
-584 LYTGAIHLQK
+584 LYTGAIVLQK

-603 RNGKSSSVTAQD
+603 RDGKRSSVTSQD
-615 VTFNKATACPVK
+615 ISFNKATACPVE
-627 LLQPTHKSY
+627 LLQPTHKNY
-636 TFNGGAALTDGLV
+636 TYKGGATLTDGLL

-670 IDLKKPTEVSSVSLN
+670 IDLKQNTDVSSVSLN

-701 VSLSTDGVN
+701 VSVSADGKS
-710 FTSVA
+710 FTKVA
-715 KHSLPA
+715 SKSLPA
-721 MEKNSADNI
+721 LEEQTPDNI
-730 NTYELKFSQTKAR
+730 YTYELTFPQTTTR
-743 YIKVYATSEHNI
+743 YVKVTATSEHNI
-755 PDWHSGKGKPA
+755 PEWHGGKGKPA

-776 YKSKQHAPKGQKHI
+776 
-790 AQGNALR
+790 

>member
-1 MNQKL
+1 MNKKL
-6 LTGAVAA
+6 LTGALAA

-22 MGQTA
+22 AGQTA
-27 DFNIIPQPQQVVAD
+27 DFNIIPRPQQVNVSND
-41 ASAPFTLNSN
+41 APFTLSAK
-51 TVIYVQTNSQ
+51 TVITLGTNSQ
-61 DMKRNATMLASYIQ
+61 DMKRNANMLASYIEQ
-75 EATGIRPTI
+75 ATGIRPAI
-84 GKLVKGN
+84 GKSKNGATIVLT
-91 PAIILSIDKTI
+91 IDKTI
-102 SNAEGYRLNS
+102 ANAEGYKLDA

-137 LPLCNGKATQVSIP
+137 LPLVNGKASKVSIP
-151 AVHITDAPRF
+151 AVHIADAPRF

-169 VSRHFVTADSIR
+169 VSRHFVTVDSVR

-204 WRSEIKKYPLLT
+204 WRIEIKKYPLLT
-216 RMGAKRE
+216 QIGSKRA
-223 QTVIGHDTGK
+223 QTVIGHNSGK
-233 YDGIRYDGF
+233 YDGKPYGGF

-279 PELGCTGGPYK
+279 PDMGCTGGPYE
-290 VWQKWGISDDVLCAG
+290 VWQKWGVSDNVLCAG
-305 NDKVLAFIDN
+305 NDKTLTFIDN
-315 VLKEVTQLFPSK
+315 VLKEITQLFPSK

-336 PKVRWKDCPKC
+336 PKTQWQKCPKC
-347 QARIKALH
+347 QARIKALN

-362 SAEERLQSYVITHA
+362 SAEERLQSYIITHA

-409 EAGGIAAAKQNH
+409 ESGGIAAAKQHH

-442 NEPQAIGG
+442 NEPLAIGG
-450 YLPLQRV
+450 YLPLETV
-457 YSYEPMPEELTAE
+457 YSYEPMPKELTAD

-479 ANIWTEYMPTFKHMQ
+479 ANIWTEYMPTFKQMQ
-494 YMALPRVA
+494 YMALPRMA
-502 ALSEVQWTQPQ
+502 ALSEVQWSQPA
-513 LKDYTDFTNRLI
+513 LKDYTSFTNRLTEF
-525 GLTHLYDR
+525 THLYDR

-542 YNVNIHID
+542 YNVAIHVD
-550 SDTKWQELVVHMTTA
+550 SDNKWREILIHMTTA
-565 GDAEIRYTL
+565 GNAEIRYTL
-574 DGSLPTASST
+574 DGTEPTANSA
-584 LYTGAIHLQK
+584 LYTGAIVLQK

-603 RNGKSSSVTAQD
+603 RDGKRSSVTSQD
-615 VTFNKATACPVK
+615 ISFNKATACPVE
-627 LLQPTHKSY
+627 LLQPTHKNY
-636 TFNGGAALTDGLV
+636 TYKGGATLTDGLL

-670 IDLKKPTEVSSVSLN
+670 IDLKQNTDVSSVSLN

-701 VSLSTDGVN
+701 VSVSADGKS
-710 FTSVA
+710 FTKVA
-715 KHSLPA
+715 SKSLPA
-721 MEKNSADNI
+721 LEEQTPDNI
-730 NTYELKFSQTKAR
+730 YTYELTFPQTTTR
-743 YIKVYATSEHNI
+743 YVKVTATSEHNI
-755 PDWHSGKGKPA
+755 PEWHGGKGKPA

-776 YKSKQHAPKGQKHI
+776 
-790 AQGNALR
+790 

>member
-13 MAFLLPSTA
+13 MAFLLPKTA

-41 ASAPFTLNSN
+41 ASAPFVLNAN
-51 TVIYVQTNSQ
+51 TVICLQTNSQ
-61 DMKRNATMLASYIQ
+61 DMKRNATMLATYIQ
-75 EATGIRPTI
+75 QATGIRPAI

-102 SNAEGYRLNS
+102 SNAEGYKLNAN
-112 DAKQIRIAGASAA
+112 AKQISIAGASAA

-137 LPLCNGKATQVSIP
+137 LPLCSGKATQVNIP
-151 AVHITDAPRF
+151 AVQIADAPRF

-169 VSRHFVTADSIR
+169 VSRHFVTTDSIR

-204 WRSEIKKYPLLT
+204 WRIEIKKYPLLT
-216 RMGAKRE
+216 AIGSKRA
-223 QTVIGHDTGK
+223 QTVIGHNSGK
-233 YDGIRYDGF
+233 YDGKPYSGY
-242 YTQQQIRDIVKYA
+242 YTQKEIREIVKYA

-290 VWQKWGISDDVLCAG
+290 VWQMWGVSDNVLCAG
-305 NDKVLAFIDN
+305 NDKTMKFIDD
-315 VLKEVTQLFPSK
+315 VLKEVVGLFPSK

-376 SNYLKSLGRNT
+376 TKFLKSMGRNI

-409 EAGGIAAAKQNH
+409 EAGGIAAAKQDH

-442 NEPQAIGG
+442 NEPLAIGG

-457 YSYEPMPEELTAE
+457 YSYEPMPQELTAD

-494 YMALPRVA
+494 YMALPRMA

-550 SDTKWQELVVHMTTA
+550 SDTKWQEIVVHMTTA

-574 DGSLPTASST
+574 DGSQPTASST

-615 VTFNKATACPVK
+615 VTFSKATACPVK

-701 VSLSTDGVN
+701 VSVSNDGVN
-710 FTSVA
+710 FTTVA
-715 KHSLPA
+715 KNSLPA
-721 MEKNSADNI
+721 LEKNSADNI

-755 PDWHSGKGKPA
+755 PEWHSGKGKPA

-776 YKSKQHAPKGQKHI
+776 
-790 AQGNALR
+790 